1 MGLSPSM
8 TGIRSIS
15 RVLKSKPTIEG
26 AGVHLKRAF
35 GPAEAKLLDPFL
47 LLDDFHS
54 ANPDDYIAGFP
65 FHPHRGIETV
75 TYVIRGVI
83 EHGDTIG
90 NRGVIESGDVQW
102 MTAGSGN
109 LHQEMP
115 QRFDGMMQGFQL
127 WANLP
132 SSRKMMKPR
141 YREVKSGQV
150 PSVSPGEGTQIKII
164 AGRIEGK
171 EGPIRDLIVEV
182 EYLDVTI
189 QSGKELSHPIRRGNN
204 AFAYIFEGDGFFEH
218 GEENLVRTERLVIFN
233 DGDAVNIRAGEKG
246 VRFLLVSGSPI
257 REPIA
262 WGGPIVMNTQDELDL
277 AFRELRSGD
286 FIKSQ

>member
-1 MGLSPSM
+1 M

-102 MTAGSGN
+102 MTAGSGI

>member
-1 MGLSPSM
+1 M
-8 TGIRSIS
+8 TETRGVS

-26 AGVHLKRAF
+26 AGVRLKRAF
-35 GPAEAKLLDPFL
+35 GPAEAKIVDPFL

-83 EHGDTIG
+83 EHSDTIG

-102 MTAGSGN
+102 MTAGSGI

-115 QRFDGMMQGFQL
+115 QRYYGMMQGFQL
-127 WANLP
+127 WINLS
-132 SSRKMMKPR
+132 SSRKMMRPR
-141 YREVKSGQV
+141 YRDVKSGQI
-150 PSVSPGEGTQIKII
+150 PSVSPSEGTQVKII
-164 AGRIEGK
+164 AGRVEGK
-171 EGPIRDLIVEV
+171 EGPIRDLTVEV

-189 QSGKELSHPIRRGNN
+189 QPRKELRHPIGRGNN
-204 AFAYIFEGDGFFEH
+204 VLAYVFEGDGFFEP
-218 GEENLVRTERLVIFN
+218 GEENPVKTERLVIFD
-233 DGDAVNIRAGEKG
+233 DGDAVTIRAGEEG
-246 VRFLLVSGSPI
+246 VRFLLASGSPI

-277 AFRELRSGD
+277 AFKELRSGD
-286 FIKSQ
+286 FIKSR

>member
-1 MGLSPSM
+1 M

-102 MTAGSGN
+102 MTAGSGI
-109 LHQEMP
+109 LHHEMP